1 MRDAGQRA
9 LDWGAPWVWL
19 VLGLLLGRGPAEA
32 LGRLAVEPRLG
43 GALTRWAP
51 VDRPRSARGWRQAPA
66 LGEARAALVARASG
80 SLILAQ
86 GHSGAGAPLQ
96 RLAGIGPGIESQ
108 VQRWLAQRAPQ
119 GARITPDAGARFRG
133 APLHEAQLPMSAIRR

>member
-19 VLGLLLGRGPAEA
+19 VLGLLLGQGPAAA
-32 LGRLAVEPRLG
+32 LGRLGVEAQLGGEPRI

-51 VDRPRSARGWRQAPA
+51 ADRPRSAREWRQAPA
-66 LGEARAALVARASG
+66 LGEARSALVARASG

-86 GHSGAGAPLQ
+86 GHSGARAPLQ
-96 RLAGIGPGIESQ
+96 RLAGIGPRIEAQ

-119 GARITPDAGARFRG
+119 GARITPDAGARFR
-133 APLHEAQLPMSAIRR
+133 AELALLPRSP